1 MGHIPA
7 HSKIIGHVIEQLR
20 PIEPKANLIYLELG
34 NFITDISQFRDPYAF
49 ISAKQRLPLVARILR
64 VAISDTRYWADHLFG
79 KAPDKRFAALAQFF
93 EHVSRFATQ
102 LFFAEDSKFSQYF
115 VKTLQ
120 VSALNPAEVNRVFNW
135 AFTQYYPHEH
145 FDFPPLAE
153 GPKHRNHLR
162 FRRGVPKNLIGYLE
176 EQLQFIAEELSK
188 IELEWVKQRSL
199 PSKGNIDD
207 VLVRLGHIQHAV
219 EDFYFHSNFVE
230 LWQWQLLQRLDPK
243 PKAYQTPQE
252 SQDYK
257 NLLLSNALKGTAY
270 DQHSILLRRRFARR
284 LQYPVFVRGTEGD
297 PAQSEDARGL
307 LYTGGFGGTD
317 VFHTVIGALE
327 AMEEFLPMMEMAGVA
342 EVIELRES
350 DLVLVK
356 LMFNESERKK
366 LADRD
371 FTLQKQKE
379 HRKQVM
385 NNEYRDRIAR
395 KREQKIF
402 NPEAATALQKAFE
415 VDKGFMSGHPSG
427 PGTLGQTLPGVGEF
441 LILFMAEAQRE
452 AEHSDKQ
459 VSELNK
465 ESASIYQQGT
475 LNGAS
480 EETIGTHSLMAKD
493 GDKKQPM
500 RDEAVALAKFAS
512 AAVAVLIARRVQK
525 DKNPEHGL
533 DWQALIQH
541 VTRFPPDGP
550 IDPKVPRSWE
560 ADVIAAVR
568 ANGKLLTLDMVKDKF
583 TPEKHMLGSGSADG
597 KLQKLRQGTMTK
609 KLEKLYEQLE
619 TNIG

>member
-7 HSKIIGHVIEQLR
+7 HSKIAGHVIEQLR
-20 PIEPKANLIYLELG
+20 PIEPNANLIYLELG
-34 NFITDISQFRDPYAF
+34 NFITDISQFRDPYSF
-49 ISAKQRLPLVARILR
+49 MSAKQRLPLLGRILR
-64 VAISDTRYWADHLFG
+64 VASFEGSQWADHLFG

-102 LFFAEDSKFSQYF
+102 LFFAKDSKFSQYF
-115 VKTLQ
+115 VRTLH
-120 VSALNPAEVNRVFNW
+120 VIALSPAEVNRVFNW

-145 FDFPPLAE
+145 LDFPPLAE

-176 EQLQFIAEELSK
+176 EQLLFIAEELSK

-199 PSKGNIDD
+199 ASNGNIND

-230 LWQWQLLQRLDPK
+230 LWQWQRLQRLYPK
-243 PKAYQTPQE
+243 KTYQTPQE

-257 NLLLSNALKGTAY
+257 NLLLRNSLEGTAY
-270 DQHSILLRRRFARR
+270 DQLSILLRRRFARR

-297 PAQSEDARGL
+297 LEQSEDAKGL
-307 LYTGGFGGTD
+307 LYTGGFGRTD
-317 VFHTVIGALE
+317 IFHTVSGALE
-327 AMEEFLPMMEMAGVA
+327 AMEEFLPMMGTAGLSV
-342 EVIELRES
+342 VSELRES

-366 LADRD
+366 LADTD
-371 FTLQKQKE
+371 FMKGKLDE
-379 HRKQVM
+379 HRKQVTT
-385 NNEYRDRIAR
+385 NEYRKRIAQ
-395 KREQKIF
+395 KRDNGIF

-415 VDKGFMSGHPSG
+415 VDKDFMNRHPTTV
-427 PGTLGQTLPGVGEF
+427 GTAGQDLPGVGEF
-441 LILFMAEAQRE
+441 LIYLMAEAQHE
-452 AEHSDKQ
+452 AEQSEKQ
-459 VSELNK
+459 VEELNK

-475 LNGAS
+475 FNGAS

-493 GDKKQPM
+493 GAKKQPM

-512 AAVAVLIARRVQK
+512 AAVAVLMARRVQN

-533 DWQALIQH
+533 DWQVLIQH
-541 VTRFPPDGP
+541 IMRFPPDDP

-568 ANGKLLTLDMVKDKF
+568 ANGSLLTLDMVEDGF

-619 TNIG
+619 ISIG